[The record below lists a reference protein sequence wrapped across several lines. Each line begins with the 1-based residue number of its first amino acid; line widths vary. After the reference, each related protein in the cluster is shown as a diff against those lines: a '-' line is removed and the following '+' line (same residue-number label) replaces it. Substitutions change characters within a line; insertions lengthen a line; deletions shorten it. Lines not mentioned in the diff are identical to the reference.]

1 MQREFSSKQIQLKND
16 LGDDTKD
23 LMRNMLKID
32 SNDRC
37 DIDWILNHPAI
48 TKNKERFRQPISE
61 QEFATLI
68 RNFMINTKGTEGRDM
83 PEALSDFMNIRQ
95 QNMKTDFFSAFD
107 FKSPDSDEIPRK
119 SMDYRMFDNNQGSN
133 QYIPQDHHAPRGQIF
148 ERLSNMNHVQSKS
161 NISNTGDI
169 YSLNNT
175 TGVGDMFLKPGAV
188 NTKKQAETIN
198 TTSQL
203 NLNSGNNY
211 TNLRP
216 NNVYNNFSNQE
227 NNVTYNRAPYD
238 EQRGNLLNSTQFQ
251 NQATD
256 RAYDMNNTT
265 NLPSNLQANKF
276 YNQQSGTKIGYG
288 QPLGTNTTNISQQM
302 QIGNNQFGNTAN
314 QFGMQNTINYRD
326 KLQQTT
332 GNTIYTRIIQ
342 NPGSNRNIG
351 EGYAQNYTKSYEPN
365 QVITTRRESGAIK
378 QGEVS
383 YELPTSRDS
392 GNRLL
397 LNQTNN
403 ITTKRYTF
411 EQPRQQINTAEMTTI
426 KPQETKVEINRGQQ
440 PPSNIQYIYK
450 EGLTYRGNVERERE
464 VHRPLTKAFS
474 TVMAQPSIQQ
484 STEGGSGNDRVGFK
498 NYVFTQSNRVVKL
511 EDNDRSRLNTYLAQ
525 NNMISSNTR
534 NLSSSDL
541 TQYRN
546 LINNNKIPVNALTGQ
561 GTSVNPP
568 NQRYIVEN
576 SRREVILPQMTKNFS
591 FTGMSQVR
599 RL

>member
-23 LMRNMLKID
+23 LMKNMLKVD

-48 TKNKERFRQPISE
+48 AKNKERFRQPISE

-133 QYIPQDHHAPRGQIF
+133 QYMPQDHHAPRGQIF

-161 NISNTGDI
+161 NISNTGDV
-169 YSLNNT
+169 YSLNHT
-175 TGVGDMFLKPGAV
+175 TGVGNMFLKPGAV
-188 NTKKQAETIN
+188 NTQKQAEIIN
-198 TTSQL
+198 TKPQL
-203 NLNSGNNY
+203 NLNSGGNY
-211 TNLRP
+211 TNLGP
-216 NNVYNNFSNQE
+216 NNVYNNFANQGT
-227 NNVTYNRAPYD
+227 NVTYNRAPYH

-251 NQATD
+251 QQATD
-256 RAYDMNNTT
+256 RTYGMNNTT
-265 NLPSNLQANKF
+265 NLPSSLQADKF
-276 YNQQSGTKIGYG
+276 YNQQSGTRVGYG
-288 QPLGTNTTNISQQM
+288 QPLGTNTTNITHQM
-302 QIGNNQFGNTAN
+302 QTGNNTFVNTAN
-314 QFGMQNTINYRD
+314 QYGMHNTINYGGQ
-326 KLQQTT
+326 LQQTT
-332 GNTIYTRIIQ
+332 GNTTYTRIIQ
-342 NPGSNRNIG
+342 NPGSSRNIG
-351 EGYAQNYTKSYEPN
+351 EGYTQNYTKIYEPN
-365 QVITTRRESGAIK
+365 QVVTMRRGSDAVK
-378 QGEVS
+378 QGDVS
-383 YELPTSRDS
+383 YEPPTSRDS
-392 GNRLL
+392 GNKTL

-403 ITTKRYTF
+403 ITTKRYPL
-411 EQPRQQINTAEMTTI
+411 EQPRQQINTAEMTTN

-450 EGLTYRGNVERERE
+450 EGKAYNGNVDRERE

-474 TVMAQPSIQQ
+474 TVMTQPSIQQ
-484 STEGGSGNDRVGFK
+484 STEKSSGTDRFGYK

-511 EDNDRSRLNTYLAQ
+511 EDNDRSRLDTYLAQ
-525 NNMISSNTR
+525 NNVISSNLR

-546 LINNNKIPVNALTGQ
+546 LMNNNKVQVSEPTGQ

-568 NQRYIVEN
+568 SQKYVIGG
-576 SRREVILPQMTKNFS
+576 SRREVMLPQMAKNFS
-591 FTGMSQVR
+591 FTGVSQVR